1 MILGCLACKKQVST
15 LRIEAVLEI
24 CLFWNIIWWKPK
36 KHGNICCMFCYVGAS
51 MRQKTLKNTNQPKSN
66 ITNLTVLIY
75 FKSKEKLKK
84 NEIEKDSSAIFAIFV
99 LDN

>member
-1 MILGCLACKKQVST
+1 
-15 LRIEAVLEI
+15 
-24 CLFWNIIWWKPK
+24 
-36 KHGNICCMFCYVGAS
+36 